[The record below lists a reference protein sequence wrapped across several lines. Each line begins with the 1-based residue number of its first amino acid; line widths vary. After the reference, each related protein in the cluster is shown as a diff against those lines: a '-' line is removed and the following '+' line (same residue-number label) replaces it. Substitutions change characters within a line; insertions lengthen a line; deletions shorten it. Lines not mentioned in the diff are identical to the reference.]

1 MNHFHHLS
9 NPSTLCSMTL
19 MADKAKKLFCKVGAA
34 AAERTGRAMQ
44 RARVAKSEKKMAES

>member
-1 MNHFHHLS
+1 
-9 NPSTLCSMTL
+9 MTL

-44 RARVAKSEKKMAES
+44 RAGVAKSERKKMAVNRN